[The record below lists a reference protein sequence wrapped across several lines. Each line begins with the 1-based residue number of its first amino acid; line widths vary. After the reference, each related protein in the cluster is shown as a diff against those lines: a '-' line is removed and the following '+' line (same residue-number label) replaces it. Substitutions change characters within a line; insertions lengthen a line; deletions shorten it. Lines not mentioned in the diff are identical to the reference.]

1 MLATFFGGCNS
12 LDVNTLRVIYYS
24 GMKKGRLMTATVF
37 AQEMGVDYS
46 TVMRWLKRQLV
57 PGAVLR
63 ESEERGKWW
72 EIPEAALQMERPKWG
87 GPKRSRATKPAKK
100 SAKKGGQ

>member
-1 MLATFFGGCNS
+1 
-12 LDVNTLRVIYYS
+12 
-24 GMKKGRLMTATVF
+24 MTATVF

-63 ESEERGKWW
+63 EAPERGKWW
-72 EIPEAALQMERPKWG
+72 EIPESALQMERPKWG
-87 GPKRSRATKPAKK
+87 GPPRGMDATGVKKAAKK
-100 SAKKGGQ
+100 KGTK

>member
-1 MLATFFGGCNS
+1 VATIYASAWLLFRGLAGVGD
-12 LDVNTLRVIYYS
+12 LLS

-46 TVMRWLKRQLV
+46 TVMRRLKRQIV

-63 ESEERGKWW
+63 ESPERGKWW
-72 EIPEAALQMERPKWG
+72 EIPESALQMERPKWG
-87 GPKRSRATKPAKK
+87 GPEGGKNAKK
-100 SAKKGGQ
+100 KGARAK